1 MWKQINSNINMCSV
15 YNLENPIYGI
25 EALQELFP
33 LGVAD
38 SMNFCL
44 FSTSGVHGSYTTIE
58 DIEQNLKNPIEES
71 NELTFLV
78 IHPRTVVLRY
88 GRCLIEDEDD
98 IKFLKKLRA
107 SSLEHMSMIG
117 FSRHEV

>member
-1 MWKQINSNINMCSV
+1 MIMWKQINSNINMCSV

-25 EALQELFP
+25 EALQQLFP

-58 DIEQNLKNPIEES
+58 DIEENLDNPTEETP

-78 IHPRTVVLRY
+78 VHPRTVVLRY
-88 GRCLIEDEDD
+88 GRCLVSDADD
-98 IKFLKKLRA
+98 IEFLKKLRA

-117 FSRHEV
+117 F